1 MVQTVTK
8 GGVTSDWLAFE
19 LDGNHRQSRENVTVA
34 ASQTLVDGQVIAYDG
49 TGKAVAFT
57 AAVSQVP
64 AGIYVGDAVTTG
76 ASATAKGVAVVRDA
90 RVVVSKLTWHADV
103 DSTEQTAALAELL
116 KLGITTVRSA

>member
-34 ASQTLVDGQVIAYDG
+34 ASQTLVDGQVISYDG
-49 TGKAVAFT
+49 TGKVVAFT
-57 AAVSQVP
+57 AAVDQVP
-64 AGIYVGDAVTTG
+64 AGIMVGGVATG
-76 ASATAKGVAVVRDA
+76 ASTTAKGVAVVRDA